1 MSPVTTNAVA
11 ELVKHAKHRAAVH
24 LPPQLGSHARN
35 RAWRHRKHDIG
46 GSAHSKV
53 GEKTNVRKARPK
65 SPP

>member
-1 MSPVTTNAVA
+1 MDTS
-11 ELVKHAKHRAAVH
+11 
-24 LPPQLGSHARN
+24 

-65 SPP
+65 SPLGGVVFLAPRESPAEAGLRL